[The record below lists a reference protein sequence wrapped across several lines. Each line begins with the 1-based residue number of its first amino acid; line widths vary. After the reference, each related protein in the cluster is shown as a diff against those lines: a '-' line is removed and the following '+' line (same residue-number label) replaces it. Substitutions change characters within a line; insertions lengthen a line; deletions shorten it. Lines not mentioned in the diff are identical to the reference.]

1 MRASITRAPAEA
13 QNRLDR
19 ARLALRLAEE
29 RTGLRDSAALTVQRA
44 LSSASTSALL
54 SASADSPQAGSSA
67 SPAPPTVLSAC
78 QDSGVLTLHGSTT
91 LLLAALALRQGATG
105 WCGVIGGDELG
116 WCAATEVGLDLNR
129 VLTIPAP
136 LLDDASTLTVTST
149 LLDGVDT
156 LLIGATIAEGLRPQH
171 RRRLLSRARER
182 GHLILTPARWEGAR
196 ILQAAGTLMAQ
207 SGFAATPSK
216 AIAALAAVDLA
227 SINYHFGGR
236 EGLLQATLAEAH
248 RHFISEEDLRA
259 LADGAQPASEK
270 LRALLALLAKNC
282 VNASSWHG
290 RALARELGNPSPQLL
305 QMLQAQVPQKA
316 RPVLRILS
324 EVSGIPPHEPALLRC
339 AVSTVAPLI
348 MLTVSAIGIPGPAQ
362 AVREM
367 PHEVIAE
374 HMYRFAL
381 AGLQAV
387 GQAWA
392 QAGGKK

>member
-1 MRASITRAPAEA
+1 M
-13 QNRLDR
+13 
-19 ARLALRLAEE
+19 
-29 RTGLRDSAALTVQRA
+29 
-44 LSSASTSALL
+44 
-54 SASADSPQAGSSA
+54 
-67 SPAPPTVLSAC
+67 
-78 QDSGVLTLHGSTT
+78 
-91 LLLAALALRQGATG
+91 
-105 WCGVIGGDELG
+105 
-116 WCAATEVGLDLNR
+116 
-129 VLTIPAP
+129 
-136 LLDDASTLTVTST
+136 
-149 LLDGVDT
+149 
-156 LLIGATIAEGLRPQH
+156 
-171 RRRLLSRARER
+171 
-182 GHLILTPARWEGAR
+182 
-196 ILQAAGTLMAQ
+196 
-207 SGFAATPSK
+207 
-216 AIAALAAVDLA
+216 DLA

-248 RHFISEEDLRA
+248 RHFISEEELRA
-259 LADGAQPASEK
+259 LADSAQPASEK

>member
-1 MRASITRAPAEA
+1 MREGRQQRQCVKKAA
-13 QNRLDR
+13 QEGNPLFRGTPS
-19 ARLALRLAEE
+19 ALRPACKIAPHDP
-29 RTGLRDSAALTVQRA
+29 T
-44 LSSASTSALL
+44 
-54 SASADSPQAGSSA
+54 
-67 SPAPPTVLSAC
+67 PAPHRWRSHARPHPASRRHA
-78 QDSGVLTLHGSTT
+78 HGPKR
-91 LLLAALALRQGATG
+91 LRRHAQQGH
-105 WCGVIGGDELG
+105 C
-116 WCAATEVGLDLNR
+116 
-129 VLTIPAP
+129 
-136 LLDDASTLTVTST
+136 
-149 LLDGVDT
+149 
-156 LLIGATIAEGLRPQH
+156 
-171 RRRLLSRARER
+171 RAGR
-182 GHLILTPARWEGAR
+182 
-196 ILQAAGTLMAQ
+196 
-207 SGFAATPSK
+207 
-216 AIAALAAVDLA
+216 
-227 SINYHFGGR
+227 INYHFGGR

-248 RHFISEEDLRA
+248 RHFISEEELRA
-259 LADGAQPASEK
+259 LADSAQPASEK

-282 VNASSWHG
+282 VNTSSWHG

-324 EVSGIPPHEPALLRC
+324 EVSGIPPYEPALLRC

>member
-1 MRASITRAPAEA
+1 MT
-13 QNRLDR
+13 Q
-19 ARLALRLAEE
+19 
-29 RTGLRDSAALTVQRA
+29 
-44 LSSASTSALL
+44 
-54 SASADSPQAGSSA
+54 
-67 SPAPPTVLSAC
+67 
-78 QDSGVLTLHGSTT
+78 
-91 LLLAALALRQGATG
+91 
-105 WCGVIGGDELG
+105 
-116 WCAATEVGLDLNR
+116 
-129 VLTIPAP
+129 
-136 LLDDASTLTVTST
+136 
-149 LLDGVDT
+149 
-156 LLIGATIAEGLRPQH
+156 
-171 RRRLLSRARER
+171 RLLRTDGEATR
-182 GHLILTPARWEGAR
+182 AR

-248 RHFISEEDLRA
+248 RHFISEEELRA

-282 VNASSWHG
+282 VNTSSWHG

-392 QAGGKK
+392 QTGRKK

>member
-1 MRASITRAPAEA
+1 MT
-13 QNRLDR
+13 Q
-19 ARLALRLAEE
+19 
-29 RTGLRDSAALTVQRA
+29 
-44 LSSASTSALL
+44 
-54 SASADSPQAGSSA
+54 
-67 SPAPPTVLSAC
+67 
-78 QDSGVLTLHGSTT
+78 
-91 LLLAALALRQGATG
+91 
-105 WCGVIGGDELG
+105 
-116 WCAATEVGLDLNR
+116 
-129 VLTIPAP
+129 
-136 LLDDASTLTVTST
+136 
-149 LLDGVDT
+149 
-156 LLIGATIAEGLRPQH
+156 
-171 RRRLLSRARER
+171 RLLRTDGEATR
-182 GHLILTPARWEGAR
+182 AR

-248 RHFISEEDLRA
+248 RHFISEE
-259 LADGAQPASEK
+259 E
-270 LRALLALLAKNC
+270 LLALLAKNC

-305 QMLQAQVPQKA
+305 QMLRAQVPQKA